1 MCIFCEDSSI
11 LTLFSHNNLQQL
23 KSGLIF
29 TQVIWHVAIRIN
41 SQQVSPTNCTHR
53 HKYNN
58 NTHVHEKR
66 IRLDDWPGTHLGVQS
81 FRNIHTLAKCFQSW
95 VLFALVMCSTSCSK
109 RQCHVEKK
117 KKKSQKLTLEWG
129 AAPGQCAHRWQQRA
143 EVSTAHCRRRWH
155 RLQHPADTAP
165 PPQSHQCSTDKQYG
179 KEFIHLCTNMPNPI
193 TKANV
198 IGLDQQSTV

>member
-58 NTHVHEKR
+58 NTHLHEKR
-66 IRLDDWPGTHLGVQS
+66 IRLDDWPVTHPGVQS
-81 FRNIHTLAKCFQSW
+81 FRNIHTLAKCFQSR

-117 KKKSQKLTLEWG
+117 KKKSKTHAWMRSCTRPVCPQVAAACRGVHSSLSQALTQ
-129 AAPGQCAHRWQQRA
+129 APASSRHCTTSTKSSMQHWQIVRKRVHTFMHKHA
-143 EVSTAHCRRRWH
+143 
-155 RLQHPADTAP
+155 
-165 PPQSHQCSTDKQYG
+165 
-179 KEFIHLCTNMPNPI
+179 
-193 TKANV
+193 
-198 IGLDQQSTV
+198 